1 MSVAIDGFTYGVYLR
16 PDPLTCRAVVDLT
29 DLLKKQFGIVSAAAF
44 PPHATL
50 AGAVPS
56 DADEAHLI
64 EALDPILRST
74 PPIPVHNSGIARH
87 NVAVTFDVDRTI
99 SGAKNHA
106 IKELAVAVNGALEP
120 LRGHGEGFRMKPF
133 DEDGFRAHLSL
144 ASHDLEELPHLRRE
158 VEAFLRAL
166 PHTAPSDFVADT
178 VTLFRFHS
186 SDWTG
191 EWWKDLRWWHLRSWT
206 LGEASSVDKPA
217 PRAED
222 LTALPPA

>member
-56 DADEAHLI
+56 DADEVDLI
-64 EALDPILRST
+64 QALDPVLRST
-74 PPIPVHNSGIARH
+74 PPISVHNSGIARH
-87 NVAVTFDVDRTI
+87 NVAVTFDVDRMI

-133 DEDGFRAHLSL
+133 DADGFRAHLSL
-144 ASHDLEELPHLRRE
+144 ASHDLEELPHLRQE

-166 PHTAPSDFVADT
+166 PHTAPSDFIADT

-206 LGEASSVDKPA
+206 LGEAASV
-217 PRAED
+217 R
-222 LTALPPA
+222 